1 MWPQIA
7 PISSL
12 LSGVALL
19 LLGNG
24 LLNTLL
30 TLKGAAEGYSTTLL
44 GLMMSGYF
52 TGYFVGNWVGSPLIR
67 RVGHIRAFAFC
78 AALAAISALLHVLIV
93 QPWVWVA
100 LRFIYGVALICL
112 YMTIESWLNARAT
125 SDNRGKIFALYM
137 AVNLGALALG
147 QQLLRFDPT
156 LSFGLFAVAG
166 IFIVSALMPVTL
178 TRQLQPTL
186 PETPSS
192 NLRELFGIAPLALV
206 ASGLSGL
213 AMSGFWGM
221 APAYADMIGLDA
233 AGVGML
239 MTTTILGGALLQLP
253 IGRLSDRLER
263 RWILFWVVVAAVVTA
278 LVISTLPPGRVL
290 LAMFFLFGGLSFAIY
305 PLGVALLIDQL
316 HPDEVLTGS
325 ASLLLVNGVGA
336 ACGPLLVGMLMQ
348 QFGATALPL
357 YFALT
362 LIPLAGYAY
371 YRVRK
376 VCDLVTDNPAQFMP
390 MLRTSP
396 TVMEMM
402 PDAPPQEFHE
412 SPDVLQPEEEA
423 PVPAPE
429 PEETKDT

>member
-52 TGYFVGNWVGSPLIR
+52 TGYFLGNWVGSPMIR

-78 AALAAISALLHVLIV
+78 AALACICALLHVLIV
-93 QPWVWVA
+93 HPWVWVV
-100 LRFIYGVALICL
+100 LRVLYGVALICL
-112 YMTIESWLNARAT
+112 YMVIESWLNARA
-125 SDNRGKIFALYM
+125 SSENRGGIFALYM

-156 LSFGLFAVAG
+156 LSFALFAVAG

-178 TRQLQPTL
+178 TRQMQPSL
-186 PETPSS
+186 PDTPSS
-192 NLRELFGIAPLALV
+192 NLRQLFGIAPLALT
-206 ASGLSGL
+206 ASALSGL
-213 AMSGFWGM
+213 ALSGFWGM
-221 APAYADMIGLDA
+221 APAYADMIGFDA
-233 AGVGML
+233 AGVGLL
-239 MTTTILGGALLQLP
+239 MTMTILGGALLQWP
-253 IGRLSDRLER
+253 IGWLSDRLDR

-278 LVISTLPPGRVL
+278 VAISLLAPGRL
-290 LAMFFLFGGLSFAIY
+290 LLSLFFLFGGLSFAIY

-316 HPDEVLTGS
+316 QPDEILSGS
-325 ASLLLVNGVGA
+325 ASLLLVNGIGA
-336 ACGPLLVGMLMQ
+336 ACGPLLAGVLMQ
-348 QFGATALPL
+348 HFGAPALPM
-357 YFALT
+357 YFALA
-362 LIPLAGYAY
+362 LAPLAAYAL
-371 YRVRK
+371 YRMRHVS
-376 VCDLVTDNPAQFMP
+376 DLISGDQAHFMP

-396 TVMEMM
+396 TVLELM
-402 PDAPPQEFHE
+402 PDAPPQEH
-412 SPDVLQPEEEA
+412 PE
-423 PVPAPE
+423 
-429 PEETKDT
+429 TTS

>member
-52 TGYFVGNWVGSPLIR
+52 TGYFLGNWVGSPMIR

-78 AALAAISALLHVLIV
+78 AALACICALLHVLIV
-93 QPWVWVA
+93 HPWVWVV
-100 LRFIYGVALICL
+100 LRVLYGVALICL
-112 YMTIESWLNARAT
+112 YMVIESWLNARA
-125 SDNRGKIFALYM
+125 SSENRGGIFALYM

-156 LSFGLFAVAG
+156 LSFALFAVAG

-178 TRQLQPTL
+178 TRQMQPSL
-186 PETPSS
+186 PDTPSS
-192 NLRELFGIAPLALV
+192 NLRQLFGIAPLALT
-206 ASGLSGL
+206 ASALSGL
-213 AMSGFWGM
+213 ALSGFWGM
-221 APAYADMIGLDA
+221 APAYADMIGFDA
-233 AGVGML
+233 AGVGLL
-239 MTTTILGGALLQLP
+239 MTMTILGGALLQWP
-253 IGRLSDRLER
+253 IGWLSDRLDR

-278 LVISTLPPGRVL
+278 AAISLLAPGRL
-290 LAMFFLFGGLSFAIY
+290 LLSLFFLFGGLSFAIY

-316 HPDEVLTGS
+316 QPDEILSGS
-325 ASLLLVNGVGA
+325 ASLLLVNGIGA
-336 ACGPLLVGMLMQ
+336 ACGPLLAGVLMQ
-348 QFGATALPL
+348 HFGAPALPM
-357 YFALT
+357 YFALA
-362 LIPLAGYAY
+362 LAPLAAYAL
-371 YRVRK
+371 YRMRHVS
-376 VCDLVTDNPAQFMP
+376 DLISGDQAHFMP

-396 TVMEMM
+396 TVLELM
-402 PDAPPQEFHE
+402 PDAPPQEH
-412 SPDVLQPEEEA
+412 PE
-423 PVPAPE
+423 
-429 PEETKDT
+429 TTS